1 MTGGSAMGPAA
12 TAGQRRGNE
21 QAADEKELRMST
33 TNPAP
38 ARQAPPPP
46 RRDRVRSGWPLA
58 LAGVT
63 LLTLSVVMM
72 VIGA

>member
-1 MTGGSAMGPAA
+1 
-12 TAGQRRGNE
+12 
-21 QAADEKELRMST
+21 MST